1 MPPKK
6 RSRPANAAAQAP
18 SPLPPC
24 DGGPEEEKTATNDC
38 EVSAETIAWF
48 VARYDRS
55 FDHRWYTTIEELPP
69 SKRTYNQCS
78 SVFCPNPKDTT
89 SYWFVLM
96 RISLIGDD
104 NVKRLSTSKPVATPS
119 SYCRAL
125 GQDWCKG
132 SMMAYAMQWIRMPME
147 DRQQLLRIT
156 RRALPGF
163 CISLCTE
170 ASANLVV
177 FYLEQ
182 PLTELARK
190 FGYTLCAAVKAVH
203 MLQDTSDPA
212 SAISRFIQEAFDDP
226 IRSSQDVG
234 AREPATSP

>member
-89 SYWFVLM
+89 SYWFALM

-119 SYCRAL
+119 SYCRAM

-147 DRQQLLRIT
+147 DRQQLLRMT

-163 CISLCTE
+163 CISLCAD

-182 PLTELARK
+182 PLTELARR

-226 IRSSQDVG
+226 IRSSQGVG